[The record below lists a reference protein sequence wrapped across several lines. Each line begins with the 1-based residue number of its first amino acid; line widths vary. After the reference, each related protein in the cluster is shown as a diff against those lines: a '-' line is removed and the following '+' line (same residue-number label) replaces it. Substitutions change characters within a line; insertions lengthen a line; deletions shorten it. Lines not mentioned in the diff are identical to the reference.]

1 MRRWRQRPRDRIRC
15 ELVKGSFD
23 VVKPQGVFSDFRG
36 IGKESLEI
44 FSSERQ
50 AKMQGRIVM
59 KRGAMA
65 PSKRKTERVGKSF
78 KARHLAIADFNLDHL
93 QAGDR

>member
-1 MRRWRQRPRDRIRC
+1 VRRWRQRPRDRIRS

-23 VVKPQGVFSDFRG
+23 VVKPQGGFSDFRG

-65 PSKRKTERVGKSF
+65 HQS
-78 KARHLAIADFNLDHL
+78 AD
-93 QAGDR
+93 